1 MSEAKQT
8 LAALGLGALLC
19 LPCLAI
25 IAGVSLAA
33 FGGALVAFAQHPL
46 VQAAGVLFALAAIV
60 VGYRYLM
67 RMQRACPQCELERTQ
82 GRAPETVR
90 HELHT

>member
-1 MSEAKQT
+1 MKGLLGT
-8 LAALGLGALLC
+8 VGLGFLVC
-19 LPCLAI
+19 LPCLAV
-25 IAGVSLAA
+25 IAGGFGLAA
-33 FGGALVAFAQHPL
+33 GGASLVAFAQHPL
-46 VQAAGVLFALAAIV
+46 VQATGVLLVLAAIV

-82 GRAPETVR
+82 GTAPGTVR